1 MASKQVIINLSTTN
15 SFQKIKLDLDFPYI
29 EKALL
34 NSLKT
39 IRREKKKKGFQRWTW
54 KGNPINDSANNS

>member
-39 IRREKKKKGFQRWTW
+39 IRRKKKKKQDSKDEGLG
-54 KGNPINDSANNS
+54 KGIP

>member
-39 IRREKKKKGFQRWTW
+39 IRREKKKRDSKDEGLGKGI
-54 KGNPINDSANNS
+54 P